1 MEFVMLFI
9 VALIISIIF
18 VAVFKE
24 LLKKYPN
31 IFYITAAVISI
42 AAFVCSSYVTMP
54 GWVRDYVV
62 GIFAKGSLGTA
73 FFVLVMY
80 AGAMKNTWKATKTL
94 MKIRGELSIMGCV
107 LVLCHNC
114 TYGRT
119 YFRMLFTKPQSLSAT
134 QMTAAI
140 ISLVL
145 ITIML
150 ILTVTSFPNV
160 RKKMNAVKW
169 KKLQRTA
176 YIFYGLIYVHILLI
190 NIPYARRGMSE
201 YIINVAVYSLVFVNY
216 AMMRIHKA
224 VAKKVK
230 KIACSDE
237 KKNVYAV
244 SLKVGLTVAGLIV
257 IVGAM
262 FMCFAGID
270 NNDNKEQDK
279 VYAQLTDNNQNNN
292 DNKVLTE
299 QDKTEKSTEAVTQES
314 TDKESN
320 NESQETETQEAK
332 DEENTET
339 ADSKGQIS
347 DTVANNS
354 QEADNSVNNS
364 PAVDTSSGSDSGSD
378 TSGSKEEEVKDA
390 PTEAPRKFKA
400 DGTYSATVKC
410 QRYNY
415 MVTVQVVIS
424 LDTITQVTAA
434 PATSDASDLMY
445 FNMAADVIP
454 SKLISAQGSS
464 GVDTVSGATYSS
476 KAIISGFNSAVN

>member
-1 MEFVMLFI
+1 MLFI

-80 AGAMKNTWKATKTL
+80 ASAMKNTWKATKTL

-347 DTVANNS
+347 DTVDNNS